1 LPPQAFT
8 IKIQRSAVQQFEGAR
23 DGKMPGLLHEGVLT
37 MAIKKRVVDRT
48 GNATTAT
55 VPTFSYSPNDSLAQM
70 IVDAWVEK
78 DFRDSLLE
86 RAADNTVTPAAAL
99 QAKMALAARGLYLE
113 RAVVITEDEHDNDYM
128 MQDPNEVVFVL
139 PNKDRVTP
147 RPGQSLLDTA
157 RLLMSCTPNGI

>member
-1 LPPQAFT
+1 
-8 IKIQRSAVQQFEGAR
+8 
-23 DGKMPGLLHEGVLT
+23 
-37 MAIKKRVVDRT
+37 MAIKRNVIDRQ
-48 GNATTAT
+48 GNASSVT

-86 RAADNTVTPAAAL
+86 RAADNTVTPAAAT
-99 QAKMALAARGLYLE
+99 QAKLALAARGIYLN
-113 RAVVITEDEHDNDYM
+113 RAVVITEHEHDNDYV
-128 MQDPNEVVFVL
+128 MQDDDEVVFVL
-139 PNKDRVTP
+139 PNPTRVTP